1 MKGEAIGSKSS
12 VAGPTL
18 PIAAAIV
25 CGGPHASNSR
35 SPGGPRERVS
45 QTGGYNLAFMFDLD

>member
-1 MKGEAIGSKSS
+1 MDTHEGRSNWKQ
-12 VAGPTL
+12 
-18 PIAAAIV
+18 IV